1 MVEQTA
7 TTEPSEP
14 DEQAIGGGPTTPL
27 DRALIGYAN
36 RVDATTEWFGR
47 LSKYLV
53 IVAVVVGFGNVVL
66 RYVGRQTGRT
76 LASNTWI
83 ELQWYLYGAMFLLA
97 FAYILQRGIN
107 VRVDFWYDDLDRRT
121 QLRIDLAGHLIAL
134 LPFSLL
140 GIYVSWSRVI
150 TSWGQRPDGT
160 WPSGWRVWETWEVS
174 SDAGGLP
181 RAPVKSLILL
191 AFVLLTLQALS
202 EIAKTI
208 VALRGHEDEVAL
220 ADGMTGAVKIE

>member
-7 TTEPSEP
+7 TTDVPEP
-14 DEQAIGGGPTTPL
+14 DDQLASGGPTTGL
-27 DRALIGYAN
+27 DRVLIGYAN
-36 RVDATTEWFGR
+36 RVDAVTEWFGR

-53 IVAVVVGFGNVVL
+53 IIAVAIGFLNVVL

-76 LASNTWI
+76 LASNTFI

-97 FAYILQRGIN
+97 FAYITQRGIN
-107 VRVDFWYDDLDRRT
+107 VRVDFWYDDLDRRR
-121 QLRIDLAGHLIAL
+121 QLRIDLVGHLVAL

-140 GIYVSWSRVI
+140 GIWVSWSRVL

-202 EIAKTI
+202 EIAKTV
-208 VALRGHEDEVAL
+208 VALRGHEDQVDL